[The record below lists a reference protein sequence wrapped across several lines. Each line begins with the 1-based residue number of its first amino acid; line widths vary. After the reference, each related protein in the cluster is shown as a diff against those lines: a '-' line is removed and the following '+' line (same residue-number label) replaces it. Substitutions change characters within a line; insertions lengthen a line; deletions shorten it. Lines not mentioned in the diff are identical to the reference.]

1 MSVQECAL
9 YGDLVLWLRDRAA
22 ELLAEART
30 DSTIEA
36 EAARLDELIRGWF
49 FTPQDELYGSAPR
62 EVIWREQSRESNP
75 ISKEYADE
83 FLADDGCPICQ
94 AMRQEIESAED
105 DHEHGWHWGYC
116 PDSCLLD
123 IYDPEGSEERWQRE
137 FVRHEEWEAQEGE
150 RQRQAE
156 PAPLYA
162 PPPVESR
169 EVDPETFLEVLQ
181 RPWLDPELHKVA
193 QELVGRCDVPVP
205 GDRFGTGYRH
215 LTRTEATSLVT
226 GLHQQGV
233 DIQALMAQISTWPYQ
248 KVALDWLSEPERNAA
263 MICLAIETEIR
274 PDDEVELARFR
285 QHRDFIFTLA
295 RLVPP
300 GARLWLQGWL
310 EAVVHGA
317 FAVPDIPF

>member
-30 DSTIEA
+30 DSTVEA
-36 EAARLDELIRGWF
+36 EVAWLDELIRGWF

-62 EVIWREQSRESNP
+62 EVIWREQLGESNP
-75 ISKEYADE
+75 IPQEYADE
-83 FLADDGCPICQ
+83 FIADDDCPICQ
-94 AMRQEIESAED
+94 AMRQEIESAAD

-116 PDSCLLD
+116 PDSCLLSL
-123 IYDPEGSEERWQRE
+123 YDPEGSEERWQKE
-137 FVRHEEWEAQEGE
+137 FARLEEREAQEVE
-150 RQRQAE
+150 RRRQAE
-156 PAPLYA
+156 PPPPYA
-162 PPPVESR
+162 PPPVASR
-169 EVDPETFLEVLQ
+169 GVDPETFLEVLQ

-193 QELVGRCDVPVP
+193 QELAGRCDVPVP

-233 DIQALMAQISTWPYQ
+233 DVQALMAQIGAWPYQ

-274 PDDEVELARFR
+274 SDDEAELARFR
-285 QHRDFIFTLA
+285 QHRDFVFTLA
-295 RLVPP
+295 RLIPP

-310 EAVVHGA
+310 EAVTHGA
-317 FAVPDIPF
+317 FADSDIPF